1 MSNCLRRY
9 RPSFETL
16 EAREVLTNYVGV
28 ELRATDLAGNQIT
41 AITEG
46 QAFNLQIYVDD
57 LRYIADPPSNYID
70 EEETPF
76 KSIPLGVAS
85 AVFDIEYDGEAFDF
99 TGPSGLLQGPGSPTL
114 ETPTY
119 NAQKS
124 VDGYLE
130 EIGTFQIST
139 ADGSGVPRLWLTIPM
154 VAENTLGEF
163 TISAMHPLSNE
174 FFPDTK
180 QGGIDEY
187 KFNSLNPT
195 ANLEGGGFLD
205 PDEIDYTEATITLEV
220 VEAGLP
226 VDVEMRIVKQPTTVD
241 SNGEVV
247 TLPDNAEWID
257 EWDSFYVEIYARAP
271 ETGSVKSVSVVIDYT
286 NEYHN
291 ASSFTSNSDLKF
303 TPSNTVYASYAD
315 RVSATFSTPLSGLGN
330 DGKSVLVGRILF
342 GPDQSLGN
350 GVANTPA
357 SDYADPVVTDFTLV
371 GGGATVQYGGGYET
385 TGVSGVNVPSTEL
398 FAVPYDLDDDR
409 TISIVDLTYIIRNIG
424 KAATPANQLYRM
436 DFTHDGYVD
445 LVDLALMV
453 RNIGTTVFNAR
464 DRARSYFDGF
474 PYFDSGASLMEG
486 ESVGVSGFVLEGESV
501 DVEDEML
508 ADSPISTP
516 APTYMP
522 LFVPGPTASTATTSQ
537 PTPEEESAT
546 TDSEIA
552 SSVTVSEGNLETMLI
567 VAAAEEALSEES
579 PESSEKIDEAFA
591 EFSVDDPHLTM

>member
-1 MSNCLRRY
+1 MSNPLRRY
-9 RPSFETL
+9 RPLFETL
-16 EAREVLTNYVGV
+16 EAREVLTTYIAV
-28 ELRATDLAGNQIT
+28 ELRATDLAGNEIT
-41 AITEG
+41 AIAEG

-57 LRYIADPPSNYID
+57 LRPINTTPANYID
-70 EEETPF
+70 QDKTPF
-76 KSIPLGVAS
+76 SSVPLGVYS
-85 AVFDIEYDGEAFDF
+85 AIFDIEFTAEAFDF
-99 TGPSGLLQGPGSPTL
+99 TGPTGLVQGAGSPSL
-114 ETPTY
+114 EVPSY
-119 NAQKS
+119 NTAKS
-124 VDGYLE
+124 VDGYLDE
-130 EIGTFQIST
+130 VGTFLVST
-139 ADGSGVPRLWLTIPM
+139 AVGTGAPRHWLTIPM
-154 VAENTLGEF
+154 VAEGTLGEF

-180 QGGIDEY
+180 QGGIDRY
-187 KFNSLNPT
+187 AFNSLNPT
-195 ANLEGGGFLD
+195 ANLEGGGFLN

-291 ASSFTSNSDLKF
+291 VSSFTSNSDLKF
-303 TPSNTVYASYAD
+303 TPSNAVYASYTD
-315 RVSATFSTPLSGLGN
+315 RVSVTFSTPLSGLGN

-342 GPDQSLGN
+342 GPDQTLGN
-350 GVANTPA
+350 GVANSPA
-357 SDYADPVVTDFTLV
+357 TDYADPVNTDFTLV
-371 GGGATVQYGGGYET
+371 GGGATVQYSGGSET
-385 TGVSGVNVPSTEL
+385 TGVNGVNIPSTDL

-409 TISIVDLTYIIRNIG
+409 TISIVDLTYVIRNIG

-501 DVEDEML
+501 AVKDEML

-522 LFVPGPTASTATTSQ
+522 LFVAGPTASTATTSQ
-537 PTPEEESAT
+537 PTSEAESSIP
-546 TDSEIA
+546 DSEIV
-552 SSVTVSEGNLETMLI
+552 SSVTVREGNLETMLI

-579 PESSEKIDEAFA
+579 PESSEMVDEAFA
-591 EFSVDDPHLTM
+591 EFSVDDPYLTM